1 MTHAIDTAQR
11 QPELARG
18 RHFLH
23 AGGHMSDGSDAT
35 VTASTTAPA
44 GPRLTPGGFQPLLV
58 AVLPAAYG
66 YALRLTR
73 NRADADDLVQEAS
86 LRAFKAS
93 SSFEPG
99 TNFKAWYFRILIRCF
114 WAKHRHERRRPTL
127 VEIEDAPVLYL
138 FQRSAES
145 GLGWDG
151 DDPAA
156 GLIDRL
162 GTERVAAAIA
172 MLPEE
177 FEEVCAL
184 YFMEDYSYQEIAEV
198 IGCPVGTVRSRLH
211 RGRKLLQ
218 KSLWKLAMDAG
229 IIAELARTHENADEQ
244 DEPEEMP

>member
-1 MTHAIDTAQR
+1 
-11 QPELARG
+11 
-18 RHFLH
+18 
-23 AGGHMSDGSDAT
+23 MSDGRDAMM
-35 VTASTTAPA
+35 TAPTTAQP
-44 GPRLTPGGFQPLLV
+44 GPRLTPGGFQSLLLE
-58 AVLPAAYG
+58 VLPAAFG

-73 NRADADDLVQEAS
+73 NRADAEDLVQEAS
-86 LRAFKAS
+86 LRAFRAS
-93 SSFEPG
+93 ASFEPG

-114 WAKHRHERRRPTL
+114 WARHRQAQRRPMT
-127 VEIEDAPVLYL
+127 VDIEEAPVLYL

-145 GLGWDG
+145 GLAWDG

-172 MLPEE
+172 RLPEE

-184 YFMEDYSYQEIAEV
+184 YFMEDFSYQEIAEV

-218 KSLWKLAMDAG
+218 QALWQLAQDAG
-229 IIAELARTHENADEQ
+229 IIDELARTRDAHDEH